1 MYIQVQCI
9 HAFNFLTHYTLS
21 LIQNGSENSEKEAL
35 QNCVYTYTANMCT
48 VCNKYATTSQFFDLG
63 VCREKEKEHSAA
75 WLKER
80 RRRRKKRA
88 LLKYA
93 PPELPA
99 SSAVLVFTRNISSV
113 HYTLL
118 RPPAGQ
124 QTFPSLL
131 AVANTALD
139 HSRLADPKPQR
150 RYATYLLFCFIAQLT
165 STVAFL
171 LFPLITRVD
180 TTDEAEH
187 KIYAAKVLLVA
198 AFSLLLAQGSHIM
211 I

>member
-1 MYIQVQCI
+1 MALKTLKKRRYRIVFIHTQQICAQCVI
-9 HAFNFLTHYTLS
+9 SML
-21 LIQNGSENSEKEAL
+21 L
-35 QNCVYTYTANMCT
+35 QA
-48 VCNKYATTSQFFDLG
+48 SFFDLG

-131 AVANTALD
+131 AVTNTALD

-198 AFSLLLAQGSHIM
+198 AFSLLQAQGSHIM

>member
-1 MYIQVQCI
+1 M
-9 HAFNFLTHYTLS
+9 ALKTL
-21 LIQNGSENSEKEAL
+21 
-35 QNCVYTYTANMCT
+35 
-48 VCNKYATTSQFFDLG
+48 
-63 VCREKEKEHSAA
+63 
-75 WLKER
+75 
-80 RRRRKKRA
+80 KKRRYRIVFIHTQQICAQCVISMLLQASFLIWGFAERKRRSTALHGWRKGEEEKSA

-131 AVANTALD
+131 AVTNSALD

-198 AFSLLLAQGSHIM
+198 AFSLLQAQGSHIM

>member
-1 MYIQVQCI
+1 M
-9 HAFNFLTHYTLS
+9 AEGKAKKKKS
-21 LIQNGSENSEKEAL
+21 AL
-35 QNCVYTYTANMCT
+35 P
-48 VCNKYATTSQFFDLG
+48 
-63 VCREKEKEHSAA
+63 
-75 WLKER
+75 
-80 RRRRKKRA
+80 
-88 LLKYA
+88 KYA

-99 SSAVLVFTRNISSV
+99 SSAVLVFTLNISSV

-131 AVANTALD
+131 AVTNTALD

-198 AFSLLLAQGSHIM
+198 ACSLLAQGSHIM

>member
-1 MYIQVQCI
+1 MQ
-9 HAFNFLTHYTLS
+9 
-21 LIQNGSENSEKEAL
+21 
-35 QNCVYTYTANMCT
+35 
-48 VCNKYATTSQFFDLG
+48 
-63 VCREKEKEHSAA
+63 REREGAQRSA

-99 SSAVLVFTRNISSV
+99 SSAVLVFTPNISSV

-131 AVANTALD
+131 AVTNTALD

-180 TTDEAEH
+180 TTHEAEH

-198 AFSLLLAQGSHIM
+198 AFSLLQAQGSHIM